1 MDDRKDFFECGD
13 RSADDNKGGVMMCN
27 ISLKIP
33 VAVSV
38 FLFFIISTSVL
49 AAESYVQR
57 CADDI
62 TFVGSLYSSIL
73 GRVPGEAEIKKKLE
87 LLEGY
92 KNFPREKLICDFFDS
107 AEYKDLKKDN
117 RSFVLDLF
125 HGTLGREPDDRELN
139 NKIAALVERNDR
151 SMMVW
156 GMIGS
161 QEYKKKIKKCP

>member
-1 MDDRKDFFECGD
+1 MTT
-13 RSADDNKGGVMMCN
+13 N
-27 ISLKIP
+27 IFWK
-33 VAVSV
+33 AVTYSV
-38 FLFFIISTSVL
+38 LLFLFIITTSVM

-73 GRVPGEAEIKKKLE
+73 DKVPSEAEIKKKVE

-92 KNFPREKLICDFFDS
+92 KSFPKEKLICAFFES
-107 AEYKDLKKDN
+107 AEYQGLKKDD

-125 HGTLGREPDDRELN
+125 HATLGREPDDKELN
-139 NKIAALVERNDR
+139 NKIAALVEKNDR
-151 SMMVW
+151 SMMAW

-161 QEYKKKIKKCP
+161 LEYKKKMKKCP